1 MPVCLSVYHYVSHFY
16 YFRVV
21 TLLFWT
27 SFFFLES
34 TSKISS
40 TSKNAPHSFISAYLT
55 YPNKNNLS
63 QSPTWRTSPKAP
75 CEHARNHRKRGK
87 AKPGHQAS
95 YLFIG
100 LPFSLPT
107 PALALLAVE
116 LTQINERSVCHSCL
130 RLAQGSMFSSQML
143 LFLSVNLFK
152 MLQLQ
157 KDKKAVKP
165 F

>member
-1 MPVCLSVYHYVSHFY
+1 MHP
-16 YFRVV
+16 
-21 TLLFWT
+21 TPLF
-27 SFFFLES
+27 LPILYIQI
-34 TSKISS
+34 KIIF
-40 TSKNAPHSFISAYLT
+40 HSLPPEEHHQRHVRNHA
-55 YPNKNNLS
+55 
-63 QSPTWRTSPKAP
+63 